1 MVRQV
6 KQRARHLPVGM
17 RQSIWIDI
25 RGQGV
30 SDETRDY
37 VTSKILEKSP
47 TGVKVE
53 VVFWKESLWL

>member
-1 MVRQV
+1 MRQ
-6 KQRARHLPVGM
+6 RERHLPVGM

-25 RGQGV
+25 RGQNV

-47 TGVKVE
+47 VDVDVRYIEEK
-53 VVFWKESLWL
+53 

>member
-6 KQRARHLPVGM
+6 KQRERHLPEGM
-17 RQSIWIDI
+17 RQTILIDI
-25 RGQGV
+25 RGQNV

-47 TGVKVE
+47 VDVDVRYIEEK
-53 VVFWKESLWL
+53 